1 MEKELYGKRALI
13 TGASTGIGAATALAF
28 AREGASI
35 IINYKKSVEEA
46 KKVQEKAISLGSEAY
61 IFKADVTNEE
71 EVKQLVE
78 FTKRTKASPL
88 LEAGMLNHSV
98 LANVFS
104 LKRLSIYILN

>member
-46 KKVQEKAISLGSEAY
+46 KKGSG
-61 IFKADVTNEE
+61 KSDKPWV
-71 EVKQLVE
+71 
-78 FTKRTKASPL
+78 
-88 LEAGMLNHSV
+88 
-98 LANVFS
+98 
-104 LKRLSIYILN
+104 